1 MGEVY
6 RAHDSRLERQ
16 VALKVLPAASFED
29 AAARAR
35 LLREAR
41 SAAGL
46 NHPNICTVYEVG
58 EAEGQAYIAMELV
71 EGESLSARL
80 ARGPLPASE
89 TVRHSRELAD
99 ALAHAHERGVV
110 HRDLKSANVVLA
122 ADGRAKVLD
131 FGLAKRVLPDGD
143 DEPTLTHLTLTQ
155 PGTVMGTLAYM
166 APEQMRGRPADM
178 RSDIWALGVV
188 LYEMVA
194 GTRPFLGNTGLELGS
209 AVLNEPPRPLPAHV
223 PPALGGVIE
232 RCLEK
237 EPARRYQ
244 RASEVRAA
252 LEAVSGASSPPRV
265 WRPPIGRR
273 AVVGAT
279 VALVAAAAIGGALW
293 LASRAGT
300 SSSAGPGPRISSLV
314 VLPLANLSGDPAQ
327 EFFADGMTDALI
339 SELSQ
344 IAGLDVVSR
353 TSAMQYKGSRKPL
366 AEIVRELGV
375 DGVIEGGVL
384 REGDQVRVTISLV
397 GAESGKALWSQSFD
411 REASGL
417 LSLYGEVVR
426 AIAGEVRVTLSPE
439 EQARL
444 TRSRSVNPEAYEA
457 YLKGRMHWY
466 KQTPQDVD
474 RALQYFRFS
483 QEKDPNFALSML
495 GMGYIWTYY
504 ASAGLAPPG
513 EMKDRV
519 VAALRSA
526 RAVDPDLAES
536 FEGEGDSKFYYEWDW
551 EGAERD
557 YVRAIELKP
566 HSAEM
571 RGFYWEFLVAM
582 NRMPEAEQQIRRYME
597 LDPFNSYVQM
607 SYGLFLLSSR
617 RFDDAVQQFG
627 NVLKADMD
635 FGPAH
640 LGLWQAYH
648 HKGLF
653 TEALASAREYFRKWG
668 DDEMAAA
675 LDRGF
680 NKGGYRAA
688 MRAAADQLVE
698 RSRKSYVLAVQVA
711 GLYAHAGD
719 AERTLDWLEKA
730 HAQRETGLVKLQVD
744 PDWDLVRGKP
754 RFEELLRRMAFPPP
768 KAKSS

>member
-1 MGEVY
+1 
-6 RAHDSRLERQ
+6 
-16 VALKVLPAASFED
+16 
-29 AAARAR
+29 
-35 LLREAR
+35 
-41 SAAGL
+41 
-46 NHPNICTVYEVG
+46 
-58 EAEGQAYIAMELV
+58 
-71 EGESLSARL
+71 
-80 ARGPLPASE
+80 
-89 TVRHSRELAD
+89 
-99 ALAHAHERGVV
+99 
-110 HRDLKSANVVLA
+110 
-122 ADGRAKVLD
+122 
-131 FGLAKRVLPDGD
+131 
-143 DEPTLTHLTLTQ
+143 
-155 PGTVMGTLAYM
+155 
-166 APEQMRGRPADM
+166 
-178 RSDIWALGVV
+178 
-188 LYEMVA
+188 
-194 GTRPFLGNTGLELGS
+194 
-209 AVLNEPPRPLPAHV
+209 
-223 PPALGGVIE
+223 
-232 RCLEK
+232 
-237 EPARRYQ
+237 
-244 RASEVRAA
+244 
-252 LEAVSGASSPPRV
+252 
-265 WRPPIGRR
+265 
-273 AVVGAT
+273 
-279 VALVAAAAIGGALW
+279 
-293 LASRAGT
+293 
-300 SSSAGPGPRISSLV
+300 
-314 VLPLANLSGDPAQ
+314 
-327 EFFADGMTDALI
+327 
-339 SELSQ
+339 
-344 IAGLDVVSR
+344 
-353 TSAMQYKGSRKPL
+353 
-366 AEIVRELGV
+366 
-375 DGVIEGGVL
+375 
-384 REGDQVRVTISLV
+384 
-397 GAESGKALWSQSFD
+397 
-411 REASGL
+411 
-417 LSLYGEVVR
+417 
-426 AIAGEVRVTLSPE
+426 
-439 EQARL
+439 
-444 TRSRSVNPEAYEA
+444 
-457 YLKGRMHWY
+457 
-466 KQTPQDVD
+466 
-474 RALQYFRFS
+474 
-483 QEKDPNFALSML
+483 
-495 GMGYIWTYY
+495 MGYIWTYY

-536 FEGEGDSKFYYEWDW
+536 FEGEGDYKFYYEWDW

-648 HKGLF
+648 HTGLF